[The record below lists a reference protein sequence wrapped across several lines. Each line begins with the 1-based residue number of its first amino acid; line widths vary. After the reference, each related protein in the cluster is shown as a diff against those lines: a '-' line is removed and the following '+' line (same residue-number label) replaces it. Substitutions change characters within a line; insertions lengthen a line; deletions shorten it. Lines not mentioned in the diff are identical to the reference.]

1 MITAEEVRATIRDG
15 ESFTVEFKGEA
26 RGPLNDRDL
35 VEAVVCLANGE
46 GGRLLVGVE
55 DDGRITGARPRHE
68 AGITTPHRVAAAI
81 ANRTRPAVRTEVEHV
96 DVDGTDVLVIDVAD
110 MRTVVGTA
118 DGVFKRR
125 ATGTDGRPQ
134 CLPMTAVEMLADE
147 IDRGAVDHAALPAH
161 GCTWQDLDPLQFE
174 RFRNLI
180 ARNRGRADSTLG
192 GLGDLDIAR
201 ALGVVVGSPDVPE
214 IRVGAVL
221 LFGREDVLRREVPTH
236 EVAFQV
242 LDDTAVSVNDFSRR
256 PLFQVADDLVERFLA
271 RVVEEEFDLGLLRIG
286 VPSYDEVA
294 FREAIANALVHRDYT
309 RLGAVHVQ
317 WQRDR
322 IEVSSPGGL
331 PPGVTTDTLLTAAP
345 NPRSPLLADAFK
357 RAGLVERTGRGVNR
371 IFEGQAR
378 YGRRLP
384 SYARTTD
391 EHVVVSIP
399 GGPANLTLARFVV
412 ELAERDQRLG
422 LEQLLV
428 LNVVAEQRRA
438 GTRELAGALQRSP
451 EDTLPILNGMVET
464 GLLETRGERKGRTW
478 HLSASAYR
486 ALGQDT
492 AYVRTRGFDRLQQE
506 QMVLS
511 YVDAH
516 GSISRSQA
524 AELCSLSSKQAYRL
538 LTSLRE
544 RGDLEMQGERR
555 AAVYT
560 RPA

>member
-1 MITAEEVRATIRDG
+1 MIAADEVRATIRGG
-15 ESFTVEFKGEA
+15 ESFTVEFEGEE

-35 VEAVVCLANGE
+35 VEAVVCLANGV

-81 ANRTRPAVRTEVEHV
+81 ANRTRPSVRTEVELV
-96 DVDGTDVLVIDVAD
+96 DVGGTDVLVSDVTD
-110 MRTVVGTA
+110 MRTVVGTT

-125 ATGTDGRPQ
+125 VTGADGRPQ
-134 CLPMTAVEMLADE
+134 CLPMAAVEMLAHE
-147 IDRGAVDHAALPAH
+147 IDRGALDHAALPAP
-161 GCTWQDLDPLQFE
+161 GCRWEDLDPLQFE
-174 RFRNLI
+174 RLRNLI
-180 ARNRGRADSTLG
+180 ARNRGRADAALG
-192 GLGDLDIAR
+192 GLGDRDIAR
-201 ALGVVVGSPDVPE
+201 ALGVVGGSPDAPE

-242 LDDTAVSVNDFSRR
+242 LEDTAVSVNDFSRR
-256 PLFQVADDLVERFLA
+256 PVFQVADDLVERFAA

-309 RLGAVHVQ
+309 KLGAVHVQ

-322 IEVSSPGGL
+322 IEVSSPGEL
-331 PPGVTTDTLLTAAP
+331 PSGVTTDTLLTAAP

-384 SYARTTD
+384 SYARTT
-391 EHVVVSIP
+391 EQHVVVSIP
-399 GGPANLTLARFVV
+399 GGPANLRLARFVV

-428 LNVVAEQRRA
+428 LNVVAAKRRA
-438 GTRELAGALQRSP
+438 STRELAGALQRSP
-451 EDTLPILNGMVET
+451 EDTLTILSEMVET
-464 GLLETRGERKGRTW
+464 GLLEARGERKGRTW

-486 ALGQDT
+486 ALGDET
-492 AYVRTRGFDRLQQE
+492 GYVRTRGFDRLQQE

-511 YVDAH
+511 YVDSY

-524 AELCSLSSKQAYRL
+524 ADLCSLSSKQAYRL
-538 LTSLRE
+538 LASLRE
-544 RGDLEMQGERR
+544 RGDLEMRGERR
-555 AAVYT
+555 AAVYA
-560 RPA
+560 RPS

>member
-1 MITAEEVRATIRDG
+1 MITTEEVLATIRDG
-15 ESFTVEFKGEA
+15 ESFTVEFKGEE

-35 VEAVVCLANGE
+35 IEAAVCLANGE

-68 AGITTPHRVAAAI
+68 AGITTPHRVAAVI
-81 ANRTRPAVRTEVEHV
+81 ANRTRPSARTEVELV
-96 DVDGTDVLVIDVAD
+96 DVDGVEILVIDVAK
-110 MRTVVGTA
+110 MATVVGTA

-125 ATGTDGRPQ
+125 AMGVDGRPQ
-134 CLPMTAVEMLADE
+134 CLPMAPVDILASQ
-147 IDRGAVDHAALPAH
+147 IDRGAVDYAQLPLPTV
-161 GCTWQDLDPLQFE
+161 TWNDLDPLQFE
-174 RFRNLI
+174 RLRNLI
-180 ARNRGRADSTLG
+180 ARNGGRADAALG
-192 GLGDLDIAR
+192 GLGDLDVAR
-201 ALGVVVGSPDVPE
+201 ALGVVAGPPDGPE
-214 IRVGAVL
+214 IRVGAVM
-221 LFGREDVLRREVPTH
+221 LFGREDVMRREIPTH

-256 PLFQVADDLVERFLA
+256 PLFQVADDLAERFRA
-271 RVVEEEFDLGLLRIG
+271 RVVEEEFDFGMLRIG

-294 FREAIANALVHRDYT
+294 FREAVANALVHRDYT
-309 RLGAVHVQ
+309 KLGVVYVQ

-322 IEVSSPGGL
+322 IEVTNPGGL

-384 SYARTTD
+384 SYARTTE

-399 GGPANLTLARFVV
+399 GGPANLTLARFIV

-451 EDTLPILNGMVET
+451 EETLPILSGMVET
-464 GLLETRGERKGRTW
+464 GLLEARGEGKGRTW

-486 ALGQDT
+486 ALGQDV

-516 GSISRSQA
+516 GSITRGKV

-538 LTSLRE
+538 LAALRG
-544 RGDLEMQGERR
+544 RGDLEMRGDKRR
-555 AAVYT
+555 AVYV